1 MSITA
6 LIVYSSLIGGA
17 IVAVLA
23 LPKLVRKSFDVRS
36 LKREVYKLKKSI
48 VELEKGHIGESQT
61 E

>member
-6 LIVYSSLIGGA
+6 LIVYSSLIGGTT
-17 IVAVLA
+17 VAVLA
-23 LPKLVRKSFDVRS
+23 LPKLVRKSVDVRS

-48 VELEKGHIGESQT
+48 VELEKGHIGESQP